1 MEITNDVAKNRQA
14 ILDSSS
20 YLMAEV
26 DIEFLGRG
34 EQRPVRMQ
42 LELQKVETLLRE
54 NNIHSTVVVFGGTH
68 VVPKA

>member
-1 MEITNDVAKNRQA
+1 MAIPHDVAKNRQA

-42 LELQKVETLLRE
+42 LELQKVETLLR
-54 NNIHSTVVVFGGTH
+54 
-68 VVPKA
+68 